1 MSLKKLTESEARII
15 LHKGTEAPFS
25 GEFFENNRAGKYF
38 CKQCSAELFLSSD
51 QFDSG
56 CGWPSF
62 DDEISGSVKKIIDAD
77 GRRTEILCQ
86 KCDGHLGHIFR
97 GEGFTTKD
105 ARYCV
110 NSISLDFVEEK
121 FDENFEKAFFAAG
134 CFWGVEY
141 FFKNAQGV
149 KSALSGYIGGTKEN
163 PTYEEICTKTTGHLE
178 AVEVIFDRRETD
190 FETLTKLFFEIH
202 NPEQT
207 DGQGPDKGPQYLSAI
222 FYTNEEQKNIAEKLI
237 KILEEK
243 GMKIATKLLPAKKF
257 WTAELYHQS
266 YYTKNGKMPYCHNR
280 VKRF

>member
-1 MSLKKLTESEARII
+1 MFLKKLTESEANVL

-25 GEFFENNRAGKYF
+25 GEFFENNRAGKYL
-38 CKQCSAELFLSSD
+38 CKQCSAELFLSTD

-62 DDEISGSVKKIIDAD
+62 DDEISDSVKKIIDAD
-77 GRRTEILCQ
+77 RCRTEILCK
-86 KCDGHLGHIFR
+86 KCDGHLGHIFH

-105 ARYCV
+105 VRYCV
-110 NSISLDFVEEK
+110 NSISLDFIAEK

-141 FFKNAQGV
+141 FFKNAKGV
-149 KSALSGYIGGTKEN
+149 KSALSGYIGGLKEN
-163 PTYEEICTKTTGHLE
+163 PTYEEVCTKTTGHIE
-178 AVEVIFDRRETD
+178 AVEVIFDRRETN

-222 FYTNEEQKNIAEKLI
+222 FYTDKEQKNIAEKLI
-237 KILEEK
+237 KILEKK
-243 GMKIATKLLPAKKF
+243 GMKIATKLLPVEKF
-257 WTAELYHQS
+257 WTAELYHQG
-266 YYTKNGKMPYCHNR
+266 YYTKNGKMPYCHGR
-280 VKRF
+280 TKRF

>member
-1 MSLKKLTESEARII
+1 MSLKKLTESEARVI

-25 GEFFENNRAGKYF
+25 GEFFENNRAGKYL
-38 CKQCSAELFLSSD
+38 CKQCSAELFSSTD

-62 DDEISGSVKKIIDAD
+62 DDEFPDSVKKVTDKD
-77 GRRTEILCQ
+77 GRRTEILCK
-86 KCDGHLGHIFR
+86 KCDGHLGHIFS

-121 FDENFEKAFFAAG
+121 FDENFEKSFFAAG

-141 FFKNAQGV
+141 FFKNAKGV
-149 KSALSGYIGGTKEN
+149 KSALSGYIGGTKSN

-222 FYTNEEQKNIAEKLI
+222 FYTNEEQKNIAKKLI

-243 GMKIATKLLPAKKF
+243 GMKIATKLLPAEKF

-266 YYTKNGKMPYCHNR
+266 YYTKNGKMPYCHSR